1 MSLEV
6 GKPFPN
12 TKFAYVAYSPESDAI
27 TSCGR
32 PGPLDTAKEWSS
44 KTVVLVG
51 VPGAF
56 TPTCQANH
64 IPAFVEKIKE
74 LKSKADVVA
83 IVSANDPFV
92 MSAWGRANGIKDE
105 ILMLSDPNVAWAK
118 ETGYDLDLSSMGIG
132 HRVTRFG
139 MIIKNGTV
147 VYAEKEANPGVS
159 FPPFFPSCV
168 FLLCTVRD

>member
-1 MSLEV
+1 MSVEV

-12 TKFAYVAYSPESDAI
+12 TTFNYVSYVPESESL

-32 PGPLDTAKEWSS
+32 PGPLDTAKEWSD

-64 IPAFVEKIKE
+64 IPAFLAKMGD
-74 LKSKADVVA
+74 LKAKADVVA

-92 MSAWGRANGIKDE
+92 MSAWGKANGIKDE
-105 ILMLSDPNVAWAK
+105 ILMLCDPNLKWGK
-118 ETGYDLDLSSMGIG
+118 QTGYDLDLSSFGIG
-132 HRVTRFG
+132 QRLTRFG

-147 VYAEKEANPGVS
+147 VYAEKEPNPSAQPTVS
-159 FPPFFPSCV
+159 SAEN
-168 FLLCTVRD
+168 LLSKL